1 MIWGEGWGLWT
12 AALPSMISWI
22 ISETGTEKKTEKGL
36 GVGRR
41 KGIEKG
47 RKRVEETIEGAFWR
61 EKKRCG
67 ILRRNKK
74 KID

>member
-1 MIWGEGWGLWT
+1 M
-12 AALPSMISWI
+12 
-22 ISETGTEKKTEKGL
+22 

>member
-1 MIWGEGWGLWT
+1 M
-12 AALPSMISWI
+12 
-22 ISETGTEKKTEKGL
+22 

-41 KGIEKG
+41 EGMEKG

>member
-1 MIWGEGWGLWT
+1 MIEKSQEGI
-12 AALPSMISWI
+12 MQMKK
-22 ISETGTEKKTEKGL
+22 TEKKTEKGL
-36 GVGRR
+36 GLGRR
-41 KGIEKG
+41 KGMEKG